1 MSLEFRVSGFK
12 FKKLETG
19 NWKPETIFFL
29 LLFFISC
36 SLLHPENTDKK
47 KDAVARIFDKYLYRS
62 ELIDVVPK
70 GISYQDSITI
80 AKNYIDNWIRQ
91 NIVLKKAESN
101 LEENKKNVEKQLADY
116 RNSLITF
123 AYEKE
128 LIQQRLD
135 TVVSDKEIEIYYNNN
150 QSNFELKDN
159 IIKVLYLKV
168 NKKSPKLNKV
178 KEWYKS
184 DVPKDR
190 QALEDYCHQYALNF
204 FLDDNTWL
212 LFDDLLKEIP
222 IKTYDKEQFLKNNR
236 FIEIEDS
243 TSIYLVN
250 IKGFKIKDSISPMN
264 FEKDNIKNLIL
275 NKRKLALIDEMEK
288 KAYQDAM
295 KNNEFEIY

>member
-1 MSLEFRVSGFK
+1 MTLKFAASCFK
-12 FKKLETG
+12 FA
-19 NWKPETIFFL
+19 KPETIFFF
-29 LLFFISC
+29 LFFFASC
-36 SLLHPENTDKK
+36 KFFGDDNTDKK
-47 KDAVARIFDKYLYRS
+47 KDAVARVFDKYLYRS

-70 GISYQDSITI
+70 GISYQDSITV
-80 AKNYIDNWIRQ
+80 AKNYIDGWIRQ
-91 NIVLKKAESN
+91 HIVLKKAESN
-101 LEENKKNVEKQLADY
+101 LEENRKNVEKQLADY

-128 LIQQRLD
+128 LIEQRLD
-135 TVVSDKEIEIYYNNN
+135 TVVSDQEIEEYYNNN
-150 QSNFELKDN
+150 KTNFELKDN

-168 NKKSPKLNKV
+168 NKKTPKLNKA

-184 DVPKDR
+184 EVPKDR
-190 QALEDYCHQYALNF
+190 QLLEDYCHQYALNF

-243 TSIYLVN
+243 TSLYLVN
-250 IKGFKIKDSISPMN
+250 IKGFKIKDSTSPIN
-264 FEKDNIKNLIL
+264 FEKENIKNLIL
-275 NKRKLALIDEMEK
+275 NKRKLSLIDEMDK
-288 KAYQDAM
+288 KAYEDAM